1 MTVVIRNVLLLRIA
15 RCILIA
21 SPLCTVEASTS
32 VAQNVAPPPVVATH
46 PPVQPVAQPTA
57 HPAEDLFLRLGK
69 VGLDPA
75 RVYHVRD
82 AHIDRP
88 GLYLTL
94 EDGTIGFTQDILGR
108 ATGALFEGEGE
119 VLVFPPDRAER
130 SSLAL
135 FTGSAI
141 LEEKISFGY
150 VRFNDGTYEDLKPHL
165 KPTADATAFLSKWT
179 TQAPDWA
186 AADAFRLLETYA
198 ALLPSSEP
206 SHEPAR
212 EARQDRIL
220 HSRLFGAKLG
230 AFDIFYDSLS
240 AEQVQVLQLTQAEGG
255 SYYDIWMSFTPKAR
269 GSDPTLPQEVGPDA
283 FEIPSY
289 KIQARITPPHR
300 LEAEATCDLHIVRE
314 GQRALLFEL
323 SRYLLVTGVEASGE
337 PLEFIHNPS
346 VTGSQLARQGNDM
359 VAVVFP
365 RTLKAGER
373 ITLKF
378 TYGGDVLSE
387 EANGL
392 LAVGARGTWY
402 PNRGLRMAN
411 FDLVF
416 AYPPEWTLLA
426 TGTRT
431 GADEIRPDNA
441 RPNATRPDG
450 APLTPEEL
458 HSRWISS
465 RPVPV
470 AGFNLGRYVKATA
483 KAGSVLVEAYA
494 TGEMGLAAPKV
505 APGLASAP
513 GKNLPDSSRPIP
525 PFSDPSSPARNVQ
538 VVADRAA
545 DAVTFFAERFGSYPY
560 GSLALT
566 QAPGPVS
573 QGWPGLVF
581 LSGYAFLSPE
591 ELASRNLRPA
601 DSILA
606 RQTPA
611 HETAHQWWGD
621 LVPWKSYRDQWIS
634 EGLASY
640 CALLELEPE
649 DPAAFRLVL
658 DNYRDDLLQKKGDR
672 RMSEAG
678 AVTLGQRLNSSRFP
692 LGYDLI
698 AYGRGAWLFHMLR
711 QMLRDD
717 ATLASQHSKSASP
730 PSNPD
735 TLFMKILLSVQEKY
749 AGKSLSTRELLDEF
763 AARWPKSLWFEGKP
777 SLGWFADSWIQGT
790 SVPIMELKNAKI
802 LHPKDATSATGTI
815 VQRDAPYDLIT
826 PVPLYAEVPGK
837 PLVLLGRIFADGPE
851 TTFHLRVP
859 PGTRKILLDPQATL
873 LRQR

>member
-1 MTVVIRNVLLLRIA
+1 MGVGVPEVTVVIRNLSRRLAFALLLPVGSLYA
-15 RCILIA
+15 FQ
-21 SPLCTVEASTS
+21 TS
-32 VAQNVAPPPVVATH
+32 ATAALSSALAPVIIEH
-46 PPVQPVAQPTA
+46 PAG

-69 VGLDPA
+69 VGLDA
-75 RVYHVRD
+75 TRVFHVRD

-88 GLYLTL
+88 GFYLTL
-94 EDGTIGFTQDILGR
+94 EDGTIAFTEDVLGR
-108 ATGALFEGEGE
+108 VTGALFQGEGE
-119 VLVFPPDRAER
+119 VLVLPPDRAER

-135 FTGSAI
+135 FTGAAV
-141 LEEKISFGY
+141 LEEKITFGY
-150 VRFNDGTYEDLKPHL
+150 FRFNDGTYEELNPHL
-165 KPTADATAFLSKWT
+165 TPAADAPVFLSNWG
-179 TQAPDWA
+179 ARASDLA
-186 AADAFRLLETYA
+186 AADALRLLETYA
-198 ALLPSSEP
+198 PLLPSAEP
-206 SHEPAR
+206 SREPTQ
-212 EARQDRIL
+212 EARKDRIL
-220 HSRLFGAKLG
+220 HARLLGVKLG
-230 AFDIFYDSLS
+230 AFDLFYDSLS
-240 AEQVQVLQLTQAEGG
+240 AEQVQVLQLSQAGDA
-255 SYYDIWMSFTPKAR
+255 SYFDVWMSFTPRAR
-269 GSDPTLPQEVGPDA
+269 GADRDLPQESGPDV

-289 KIQARITPPHR
+289 KIQARIAPPNR
-300 LEAEATCDLHIVRE
+300 LEAEATCDLHILRE

-323 SRYLLVTGVEASGE
+323 SRYLLLTRVEAAGN
-337 PLEFIHNPS
+337 PLEFIHNPA

-365 RTLKAGER
+365 HTLKAGER

-402 PNRGLRMAN
+402 PNRGLRMAS
-411 FDLVF
+411 FDLDF
-416 AYPPEWTLLA
+416 SYPAGWTLLA

-431 GADEIRPDNA
+431 LTDPTRVDHTQPDVTQHDDA
-441 RPNATRPDG
+441 QP
-450 APLTPEEL
+450 APSSAPEQL

-483 KAGSVLVEAYA
+483 LAGNVVVEAYA

-505 APGLASAP
+505 APGLASAL
-513 GKNLPDSSRPIP
+513 GKNLPDSSLPLAQ
-525 PFSDPSSPARNVQ
+525 FSSPPSPAQNVQ

-545 DAVTFFAERFGSYPY
+545 SAVTFFASHFGDFPY
-560 GSLALT
+560 SSLALT
-566 QAPGPVS
+566 QAPGPTS

-591 ELASRNLRPA
+591 ELASRNLRPS

-640 CALLELEPE
+640 CALLELEPK

-658 DNYRDDLLQKKGDR
+658 DNYRDDLLQMKGNR
-672 RMSEAG
+672 RMLEAG

-692 LGYDLI
+692 YGYDLI

-717 ATLASQHSKSASP
+717 AILAGQRSDST
-730 PSNPD
+730 NPD
-735 TLFMKILLSVQEKY
+735 DLFMKILRSLREKY
-749 AGKSLSTRELLDEF
+749 AGKSLSTRELLEEF
-763 AARWPKSLWFEGKP
+763 AARWPRALWFEGKP

-790 SVPIMELKNAKI
+790 SIPILELKNVKI
-802 LHPKDATSATGTI
+802 QRLKNSTSATGVI
-815 VQRDAPYDLIT
+815 VQRDAPEDLIA
-826 PVPLYAEVPGK
+826 PVPLYAEATGTP
-837 PLVLLGRIFADGPE
+837 PVLLGRVFADGRE
-851 TTFHLRVP
+851 TAFRLRVP
-859 PGTRKILLDPQATL
+859 FGTRKILLDPQATL
-873 LRQR
+873 LRQH

>member
-1 MTVVIRNVLLLRIA
+1 VTVVMRNALGKIA
-15 RCILIA
+15 RRVACRILLAAAAGCVFPAACLAQSPA
-21 SPLCTVEASTS
+21 SA
-32 VAQNVAPPPVVATH
+32 
-46 PPVQPVAQPTA
+46 A
-57 HPAEDLFLRLGK
+57 HPAEDLFLRLGS

-88 GLYLTL
+88 GFYLTF
-94 EDGTIGFTQDILGR
+94 EDGTIAFTEDVLGR
-108 ATGALFEGEGE
+108 VTGALFEGEGE
-119 VLVFPPDRAER
+119 VLVLPPDRAER

-135 FTGSAI
+135 FTGAAV
-141 LEEKISFGY
+141 LEERITFAY
-150 VRFNDGTYEDLKPHL
+150 VRFNDGTYSDFNAHVGAAGDPARFVSRWSARATELAR
-165 KPTADATAFLSKWT
+165 ADAV
-179 TQAPDWA
+179 
-186 AADAFRLLETYA
+186 RLLETYA

-206 SHEPAR
+206 PPPASKDV
-212 EARQDRIL
+212 AQDRIL
-220 HSRLFGAKLG
+220 HARFLGAKLG
-230 AFDIFYDSLS
+230 GFDLYYDSLS
-240 AEQVQVLQLTQAEGG
+240 DEQVQVLQLSETEGA
-255 SYYDIWMSFTPKAR
+255 SYYDIWMSFSPKPR
-269 GSDPTLPQEVGPDA
+269 GGDRSIPKDDGPDP
-283 FEIPSY
+283 FEISNY
-289 KIQARITPPHR
+289 KIQARIAPPNR
-300 LEAEATCDLHIVRE
+300 LEAEATCDLHVVRE

-323 SRYLLVTGVEASGE
+323 SRYLLVTRVEASGE
-337 PLEFIHNPS
+337 SLEFIHNPS

-365 RTLKAGER
+365 RTLRPGER

-402 PNRGLRMAN
+402 PNRGLRMAS
-411 FDLVF
+411 FDLDF
-416 AYPPEWTLLA
+416 AYPAGWTLLA

-431 GADEIRPDNA
+431 GPEEIPS
-441 RPNATRPDG
+441 PNAVPTQ
-450 APLTPEEL
+450 EL
-458 HSRWISS
+458 HSHWISS

-483 KAGSVLVEAYA
+483 KAGNVVVEAYA

-513 GKNLPDSSRPIP
+513 GDHLPDSSP
-525 PFSDPSSPARNVQ
+525 PMPQFFGPPSPARNVQ
-538 VVADRAA
+538 AVADRAA
-545 DAVTFFAERFGSYPY
+545 EAVTFFSERFGAYPY

-566 QAPGPVS
+566 QSPGPTS

-591 ELASRNLRPA
+591 QLASRNLRPA

-640 CALLELEPE
+640 CALLELEARDPE
-649 DPAAFRLVL
+649 ASRLVL
-658 DNYRDDLLQKKGDR
+658 DNYRDDLLQNKNDR
-672 RMSEAG
+672 RLLEAG

-692 LGYDLI
+692 YGYELI

-717 ATLASQHSKSASP
+717 AILASKGAANG
-730 PSNPD
+730 NPD
-735 TLFMKILLSVQEKY
+735 ELFMSILRSVQDRY
-749 AGKSLSTRELLDEF
+749 AGKSLSTRQLLEEF

-777 SLGWFADSWIQGT
+777 SLDWFWDGWIQGT
-790 SVPIMELKNAKI
+790 SVPAFELKGVKI
-802 LHPKDATSATGTI
+802 QRLKDTVSATGTI
-815 VQRDAPYDLIT
+815 VQRDGPDDLVT
-826 PVPLYAEVPGK
+826 PVPIYAEVPGK
-837 PLVLLGRIFADGPE
+837 ASVLLGRVFADGRE
-851 TTFHLRVP
+851 TTFHLRIP
-859 PGTRKILLDPQATL
+859 AGAKKILLDPQQTL
-873 LRQR
+873 LRQH